1 MKIIKDGKVE
11 PVNQMNVIQNMDME
25 DSIFDFDKDIDIG
38 LSLIKPVLK
47 RSLYH

>member
-11 PVNQMNVIQNMDME
+11 PVINQMAAMDPE
-25 DSIFDFDKDIDIG
+25 DSIFDFEKETMDIS
-38 LSLIKPVLK
+38 LNLIKPVLK